1 MNLTTTMQLARVFG
15 VLVIATLW
23 PAARAEQPRGEPT
36 SAVVDAS
43 AAAAVEASERA
54 TWEAFKAG
62 DEAAYRALCCPEFF
76 EISAGGELHSLD
88 DIAKGMRNI
97 VTNRYVMEQVAVTQP
112 AENVCL
118 IRYRLTVDYI
128 EDGKPLPT
136 KCCLAAAV
144 WVRRAGKWLTASYQE
159 SRIED

>member
-1 MNLTTTMQLARVFG
+1 MVALAVG
-15 VLVIATLW
+15 PWGWAQQPTAVAAQVATEVS
-23 PAARAEQPRGEPT
+23 ATIEACERG
-36 SAVVDAS
+36 
-43 AAAAVEASERA
+43 

-76 EISAGGELHSLD
+76 EISDGGELHALD

-97 VTNRYVMEQVAVTQP
+97 VTKRYLMENVVVTQP

-128 EDGKPLPT
+128 EDGRALPT
-136 KCCLAAAV
+136 KTAFAAAV
-144 WVRRAGKWLTASYQE
+144 WVRREGKWLAASYQE
-159 SRIED
+159 SRIEE